1 MHKSILV
8 LEESQMVHDL
18 FESALPKEY
27 WDWRIEHESFPEN
40 YVSIAEDMLPGIIFL
55 SNQDQKNDYVTVK
68 ELRTSAKLKH
78 IPILLFLIFF

>member
-27 WDWRIEHESFPEN
+27 WDWRIEHELMEIRIVPGRMLDR
-40 YVSIAEDMLPGIIFL
+40 VVDVLGRVILQGDDRRAEHADAVRL
-55 SNQDQKNDYVTVK
+55 
-68 ELRTSAKLKH
+68 
-78 IPILLFLIFF
+78 